1 MEEKILTKDKLK
13 EKVFKVSTFKPAIK
27 RTKPHKHGGYY
38 ELIFLSQGEGFHW
51 IESQHF
57 RLSPPDLYFMK
68 PDQMHCWQFTDIPKG
83 YVLLFR
89 DSMLDPIREAPLLGL
104 IHQLKAVT
112 RISLPGNFD
121 LEPTFQGMLH
131 EYEHPTPYASEII
144 LGHLR
149 TLFALLLKFSPQ
161 QKLNGA
167 IGQTPSAIYQKF
179 TELLNEMGN
188 GKNLNVGDF
197 AEKLGTSVQN
207 LNAICKKH
215 GNRSTSQH
223 VTSQLLLEA
232 KRNILHTD
240 MTLNELADFLGFN
253 DASYFVKFFKKHTGQ
268 TPYQFR
274 QNYLG

>member
-1 MEEKILTKDKLK
+1 MEEKILVKDKLK

-51 IESQHF
+51 IESQHYK
-57 RLSPPDLYFMK
+57 LAPPDLFFMK

-83 YVLLFR
+83 YVLLFK
-89 DSMLDPIREAPLLGL
+89 DAMLDPIREAPLLGL
-104 IHQLKAVT
+104 IHQLKAIT
-112 RISLPGNFD
+112 RVSMSGKSD

-131 EYEHPTPYASEII
+131 EYEHPTPYAKEII

-149 TLFALLLKFSPQ
+149 TLFALLLKFSP
-161 QKLNGA
+161 KENPNEPFVHSL
-167 IGQTPSAIYQKF
+167 SAVYQKF
-179 TELLNEMGN
+179 TDLLNEKCP
-188 GKNLNVGDF
+188 GKNVTVGDF
-197 AEKLGTSVQN
+197 AEQLGTSAQN

-215 GNRSTSQH
+215 SNMSANQH
-223 VTSQLLLEA
+223 ITAQLLLEA
-232 KRNILHTD
+232 KRNVLHTD
-240 MTLNELADFLGFN
+240 MTLNELADMLGFN

-268 TPYQFR
+268 TPHQFR